1 MSTAHEPRGEAAGK
15 RFGDLPAWGRDD
27 LPEPLPFSTRNLF
40 RTIGPGAILLA
51 TSIGAGEWVI
61 GPMIS
66 VNSGTGIMWV
76 ATVAI
81 LVQLLFNMEAIRY
94 TLYTGEPMIVGFMRL
109 RPGSSFW
116 ASVYSLLT
124 IAQLGL
130 PAMSATCALVLFAAI
145 AGPEHQTGQSDD
157 TMVHLLTYAVILVS
171 VVILLSG
178 RTIERVLEYI
188 SWVMVAFIFT
198 FLIAVNVIFVPLG
211 HWVHALG
218 GFFRFG
224 YVPRDV
230 DLLLLGTL
238 AAMAGSGG
246 VGNLVITNWYRD
258 KGFGMGAKVGAIASA
273 FSGVDDRRTF
283 IGKVFDVTAENLA
296 RWRAWWRYVIADQVC
311 LWAVGCF
318 VGMYLNVNLATHIT
332 PSGMEADPYKAGV
345 FQAQF
350 MADTLWS
357 GFWFLALLNG
367 FWLLFKTNLGDT
379 DILVRTVTDILW
391 IASPKLRARPRLT
404 ISRLYYGLLALFTLW
419 FIVGVNWGNALTLFK
434 VMGNVASPVLAFAAI
449 QILLVN
455 TRLLPVELRPRLW
468 RRAALVLCTLFYGT
482 ISVVSLADQIR
493 QWLQSA
499 SP

>member
-1 MSTAHEPRGEAAGK
+1 MDEQNSKSPPMPLGT
-15 RFGDLPAWGRDD
+15 LPAWGHDE
-27 LPEPLPFSTRNLF
+27 LPAPLPFSTRNLF

-66 VNSGTGIMWV
+66 VNSGTGIMWI

-81 LVQLLFNMEAIRY
+81 LVQLVFNMEAIRY
-94 TLYTGEPMIVGFMRL
+94 TLYTGEPMIIGFMRMK
-109 RPGSSFW
+109 PGSGFW
-116 ASVYSLLT
+116 STIYTVLT

-145 AGPEHQTGQSDD
+145 SGREAGEDD
-157 TMVHLLTYAVILVS
+157 ETMVHLWTYAIILVT

-198 FLIAVNVIFVPLG
+198 FLIAVNVIFVPLS
-211 HWVHALG
+211 HWLQTIV
-218 GFFRFG
+218 GFFQFG
-224 YVPRDV
+224 NVPANV

-258 KGFGMGAKVGAIASA
+258 KGFGMGAKVGAITSA
-273 FSGVDDRRTF
+273 FSGADDHRTF
-283 IGKVFDVTAENLA
+283 IGKVFSINAENMQ
-296 RWRAWWRYVIADQVC
+296 RWRAWWRYVIADQVF
-311 LWAVGCF
+311 LWAMGCF
-318 VGMYLNVNLATHIT
+318 VGMYLNVNLATHLSDSAE
-332 PSGMEADPYKAGV
+332 PLDPYHSGV
-345 FQAQF
+345 FQARL
-350 MADTLWS
+350 MAETLWS

-391 IASPKLRARPRLT
+391 IASPKLRAKRSLT
-404 ISRLYYGLLALFTLW
+404 ISKLYYGLLALFTAW
-419 FIVGVNWGNALTLFK
+419 FFVGVNWGNALTLFTI
-434 VMGNVASPVLAFAAI
+434 MGNVAGPILAFGAI

-455 TRLLPVELRPRLW
+455 TRLLPVEIRPKLWQRLG
-468 RRAALVLCTLFYGT
+468 LVACCVFY
-482 ISVVSLADQIR
+482 SVISLALLWKYLPFHGD
-493 QWLQSA
+493 
-499 SP
+499 